1 MKFQRLVGTLFL
13 VAFMLPVY
21 ATFGGQDQR
30 PTLNKPDSSQRPS
43 LGAAAPSLNGP
54 GHATIIDAHQLLRVH
69 KVYVESMDNKLN
81 LQIDQAFSKLGPFEV
96 AANREGADAILRGTC
111 FDSPHLKDVHSEV
124 FLTTKAG
131 KAIWQDVIRTPYNP
145 PALPEVVSQTAE
157 TVVAHLKQS
166 LQEARRK

>member
-1 MKFQRLVGTLFL
+1 MKLQHLVGTLFL
-13 VAFMLPVY
+13 AALLLPIG

-54 GHATIIDAHQLLRVH
+54 GHATVIDAHQLLRVH

-81 LQIDQAFSKLGPFEV
+81 VQIDQAFSRLGPFEV
-96 AANREGADAILRGTC
+96 AASRDGADAILRGTC

-124 FLTTKAG
+124 FLTTKTG
-131 KAIWQDVIRTPYNP
+131 KAIWQDVIRAPYNP
-145 PALPEVVSQTAE
+145 PALSDVVSQTAE
-157 TVVAHLKQS
+157 AVVAHLKQS
-166 LQEARRK
+166 LQEARHK